1 MSRFN
6 FRMLVF
12 AVLMLFPWLG
22 LRVLMPALQNPAAD
36 LKFTTCAFTIWM
48 GSPLLGLLALELV
61 SRRAL
66 GLGFTVVRRDESRG
80 EYWFYVGIH
89 AALALIV
96 VASALVYS
104 LRR

>member
-1 MSRFN
+1 
-6 FRMLVF
+6 MLVF

-22 LRVLMPALQNPAAD
+22 LRALMPALQNSTAGSEF
-36 LKFTTCAFTIWM
+36 LTCAFTIWV

-66 GLGFTVVRRDESRG
+66 GLGFTVVRRDEARG

-89 AALALIV
+89 ATLAFIV
-96 VASALVYS
+96 MASALVYFVN
-104 LRR
+104 R